1 MPIPVPLPIWQFC
14 AEELYIAD
22 LMMIE
27 LNVPT
32 ARIQPVY
39 RVVVVLTV
47 DVKIVM
53 LSDFN
58 QGVAAIVA
66 DEGSPVVSHDYN
78 YPITVRANSLI
89 ATSDNVLALHCGC
102 TAGDI
107 NKFCDKTFDG
117 IFEGKCNADGD
128 CKPPLAAVQQRPLSS

>member
-1 MPIPVPLPIWQFC
+1 MPIPVPLPTRQFC

-58 QGVAAIVA
+58 QGVAGATEQWGVQIFVPLPLLLMKA
-66 DEGSPVVSHDYN
+66 HQLFLMIIIIPLQYE
-78 YPITVRANSLI
+78 PIR
-89 ATSDNVLALHCGC
+89 
-102 TAGDI
+102 
-107 NKFCDKTFDG
+107 
-117 IFEGKCNADGD
+117 
-128 CKPPLAAVQQRPLSS
+128 